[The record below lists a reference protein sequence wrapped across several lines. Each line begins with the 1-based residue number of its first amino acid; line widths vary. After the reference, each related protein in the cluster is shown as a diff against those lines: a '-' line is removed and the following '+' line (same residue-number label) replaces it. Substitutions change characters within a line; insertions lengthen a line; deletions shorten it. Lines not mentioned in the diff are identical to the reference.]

1 MCEEQIIKLI
11 FDGTRT
17 LAIVVVSIVGIYGIN
32 SWRRETRWK
41 RKYELAEEVLA
52 LVYEA
57 KECIEMI
64 RQDFSWGYEG
74 RTRKKGEHETPEE
87 TDIRNTAYVTVERS
101 NRVNETFNKLQ
112 SLKFRFA
119 AVFNQPNTSLF
130 DELIKTRNTLVSS
143 AYRLADAR
151 VRKSKETST
160 SKKDFERIEK
170 FKKIIWSDYE
180 KEDEI
185 SKKVNQTIKEIED
198 VCRIVIKKSA

>member
-74 RTRKKGEHETPEE
+74 QTRKKGEHETPEE
-87 TDIRNTAYVTVERS
+87 TGIRNTAYVTVERS

-119 AVFNQPNTSLF
+119 TVFNQPNTSLF

-170 FKKIIWSDYE
+170 FEKII
-180 KEDEI
+180 
-185 SKKVNQTIKEIED
+185 
-198 VCRIVIKKSA
+198 